1 MKSVLNILCIA
12 CIPLKKKQG
21 KFYLFYCPCTG
32 SRIRA
37 DHEYL
42 GSQNNVCQ
50 TQKSNGIGLRKSVYT
65 DSIIVKL

>member
-1 MKSVLNILCIA
+1 MHTF
-12 CIPLKKKQG
+12 KKKQG
-21 KFYLFYCPCTG
+21 KFDLFYCPCTG

-50 TQKSNGIGLRKSVYT
+50 TQKSNGIGLRKVCIHRQHNSET
-65 DSIIVKL
+65 ITLIDPQCCH